1 MLSTSCF
8 PIGFG
13 QSVAVVAKADAAARR
28 ILRRGELLDKVGHA
42 ASWIVVCANY
52 AHTTS
57 RSNSPSLRILLM
69 CSPRHLARPSVSR
82 AKHTK
87 RLKTRAFRGTVP
99 TKSIDRNRLAEIHV
113 PLMSSRLF
121 AIRQTTVVAEAFHLT
136 FILEARKSNCVVLYH
151 NQQLLHTAPSALEMI
166 VRLLF

>member
-1 MLSTSCF
+1 MPNRISQSPATVAIRSDPVGTPVKLIQKNPTLLSS
-8 PIGFG
+8 
-13 QSVAVVAKADAAARR
+13 
-28 ILRRGELLDKVGHA
+28 
-42 ASWIVVCANY
+42 
-52 AHTTS
+52 
-57 RSNSPSLRILLM
+57 
-69 CSPRHLARPSVSR
+69 
-82 AKHTK
+82 
-87 RLKTRAFRGTVP
+87 
-99 TKSIDRNRLAEIHV
+99 V

>member
-1 MLSTSCF
+1 MDLTGLEMHSFSLSSCTS
-8 PIGFG
+8 
-13 QSVAVVAKADAAARR
+13 
-28 ILRRGELLDKVGHA
+28 
-42 ASWIVVCANY
+42 Y
-52 AHTTS
+52 
-57 RSNSPSLRILLM
+57 
-69 CSPRHLARPSVSR
+69 
-82 AKHTK
+82 
-87 RLKTRAFRGTVP
+87 
-99 TKSIDRNRLAEIHV
+99 IDRNRLTEINV